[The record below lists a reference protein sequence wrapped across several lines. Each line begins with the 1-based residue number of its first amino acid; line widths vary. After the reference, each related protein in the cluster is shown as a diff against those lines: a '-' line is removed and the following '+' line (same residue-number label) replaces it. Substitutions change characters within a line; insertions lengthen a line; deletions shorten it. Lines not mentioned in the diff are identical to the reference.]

1 MTKQNV
7 KENKHLSLGGY
18 MEISFCEL
26 RQKEVI
32 NVCDGK
38 RLGRVIDM
46 VISLHSCKV
55 LGIVVPGNKK
65 IFNTREDIF
74 ISWSNIQKIGVD
86 VLLVQLTLSPQCDDK
101 PHKKNAKQ
109 SKSTPLTY
117 VVEDFSQ
124 QVNFSVDDE

>member
-1 MTKQNV
+1 M
-7 KENKHLSLGGY
+7 LR
-18 MEISFCEL
+18 IFEL

-74 ISWSNIQKIGVD
+74 ISWSNIQKIGAD
-86 VLLVQLTLSPQCDDK
+86 VLLVQLTLAPQCDEDRCRQ
-101 PHKKNAKQ
+101 KKSKQ
-109 SKSTPLTY
+109 CKSTPVTY
-117 VVEDFSQ
+117 RVEDYVQEVDFTI
-124 QVNFSVDDE
+124 DDE

>member
-1 MTKQNV
+1 LTKQKV
-7 KENKHLSLGGY
+7 KLNKHLLLGVN

-38 RLGRVIDM
+38 RLGRVVDM

-74 ISWSNIQKIGVD
+74 ISWNNIQKIGAD
-86 VLLVQLTLSPQCDDK
+86 VLLVQLTLASQTEDKGSQKKSKNSKCSPI
-101 PHKKNAKQ
+101 
-109 SKSTPLTY
+109 TY
-117 VVEDFSQ
+117 QVKDFVQEVDFSI
-124 QVNFSVDDE
+124 DDE

>member
-7 KENKHLSLGGY
+7 KEIKYLLLGVY

-38 RLGRVIDM
+38 RLGRVIDL

-74 ISWSNIQKIGVD
+74 ISWNNIQKIGVD
-86 VLLVQLTLSPQCDDK
+86 VLLVQLTLVQQCEDK
-101 PHKKNAKQ
+101 NTKKNSKQ
-109 SKSTPLTY
+109 CKSSSITY
-117 VVEDFSQ
+117 EVQDFSNQ
-124 QVNFSVDDE
+124 LDFSVDDE